1 MENLKTKIE
10 NFNEKYQEDFDEYC
24 LEILDDDLEES
35 KKLIAGYFANVL
47 HPELEKFYAEL
58 GGIKTAAD
66 FAENFSVTRSEERR
80 VGKEC

>member
-24 LEILDDDLEES
+24 LKIVDDDLEES
-35 KKLIAGYFANVL
+35 KKLIAGYFANIL

-58 GGIKTAAD
+58 HGIKTAAD
-66 FAENFSVTRSEERR
+66 FADNFW
-80 VGKEC
+80 